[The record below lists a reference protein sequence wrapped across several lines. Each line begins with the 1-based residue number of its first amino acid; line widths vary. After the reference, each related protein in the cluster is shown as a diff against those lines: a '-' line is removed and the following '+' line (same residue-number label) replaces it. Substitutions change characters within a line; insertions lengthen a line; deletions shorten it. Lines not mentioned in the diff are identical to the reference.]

1 MVWAGLQNFVKLSFM
16 SFKTCKW
23 IQNIQGTC
31 KVRNEFEKK
40 RNWTK
45 QNETNWNKTKNGN
58 ETKLNKIRNQL
69 WLHKSKKKTIYCNKI
84 LNHLTLTVCFKW
96 FHFVSKGFV
105 MFRSLLFVILMRTL
119 QVLKYTIFNLIFTQ
133 RLQKINVKE
142 IEFKQIWKI
151 LLLHIIMVISA

>member
-1 MVWAGLQNFVKLSFM
+1 M

-45 QNETNWNKTKNGN
+45 QNETNWNETKNGN

-69 WLHKSKKKTIYCNKI
+69 
-84 LNHLTLTVCFKW
+84 
-96 FHFVSKGFV
+96 
-105 MFRSLLFVILMRTL
+105 
-119 QVLKYTIFNLIFTQ
+119 
-133 RLQKINVKE
+133 
-142 IEFKQIWKI
+142 
-151 LLLHIIMVISA
+151 